1 MNKIEA
7 VLFDMDGVIFDT
19 ERVYLEHWIK
29 IFKKY
34 GYEMKKEVYVSVM
47 GRGRENVMK
56 TFLEIYGENLPIEE
70 MYKEKDK
77 LLVQAIEDG
86 QVPMK
91 PGALEILNCLKENNF
106 KIALAT
112 SAKRNRMMMQLK
124 MGKIENEFDAIVCGD
139 DITNS
144 KPNPEIFLKAA
155 QKLSVNPENCVVVED
170 SPSGIKA
177 AYSAEM
183 MGLHVEDLKEADE
196 EMLKHCHKSFKNLFE
211 IRDYLIEL
219 TNFTYSTF

>member
-1 MNKIEA
+1 MSKIEA

-56 TFLEIYGENLPIEE
+56 TFLEIYGESLPIVQ
-70 MYKEKDK
+70 MYKEKDE

-91 PGALEILNCLKENNF
+91 PGAKEILNLLKENNL
-106 KIALAT
+106 KIGLAT
-112 SAKRNRMMMQLK
+112 SAKRDRMMMQLK

-144 KPNPEIFLKAA
+144 KPDPEIFLKAA

-177 AYSAEM
+177 AYNAEM
-183 MGLHVEDLKEADE
+183 IGLHVEDLKKSDKEI
-196 EMLKHCHKSFKNLFE
+196 LKYCYKSFKNLLE
-211 IRDYLIEL
+211 IKEYINEYY
-219 TNFTYSTF
+219 TV

>member
-1 MNKIEA
+1 
-7 VLFDMDGVIFDT
+7 
-19 ERVYLEHWIK
+19 
-29 IFKKY
+29 
-34 GYEMKKEVYVSVM
+34 
-47 GRGRENVMK
+47 
-56 TFLEIYGENLPIEE
+56 
-70 MYKEKDK
+70 MYKEKDE
-77 LLVQAIEDG
+77 LLVQAIEEG

-91 PGALEILNCLKENNF
+91 PGAKEILNFLRENNI

-112 SAKRNRMMMQLK
+112 SAKRNRMIMQLK
-124 MGKIENEFDAIVCGD
+124 MGNIENGFDAIVCGD

-144 KPNPEIFLKAA
+144 KPDPEIFLKAA

-183 MGLHVEDLKEADE
+183 MGLHVEDLKKADKE
-196 EMLKHCHKSFKNLFE
+196 ILEHCHKSFKNLFE

-219 TNFTYSTF
+219 TVEKEA

>member
-1 MNKIEA
+1 MSKIEA

-56 TFLEIYGENLPIEE
+56 TFLEIYGESLPIVQ
-70 MYKEKDK
+70 MYKEKDE

-91 PGALEILNCLKENNF
+91 PGAKEILNLLKENNL
-106 KIALAT
+106 KIGLAT
-112 SAKRNRMMMQLK
+112 SAKRDRMMMQLK

-155 QKLSVNPENCVVVED
+155 QKISVNPENCVVVED
-170 SPSGIKA
+170 SSSGIKS

-183 MGLHVEDLKEADE
+183 MALHVEDLKKADE
-196 EMLKHCHKSFKNLFE
+196 EILKHCHKNFKNLFE
-211 IRDYLIEL
+211 IGEYLIQL
-219 TNFTYSTF
+219 T

>member
-34 GYEMKKEVYVSVM
+34 GYEMKKEIYVSVM
-47 GRGRENVMK
+47 GRGRENIMK
-56 TFLEIYGENLPIEE
+56 TFVKIYGENLPILQ
-70 MYKEKDK
+70 MYKEKDQ
-77 LLVQAIEDG
+77 LLVQAVKEG

-91 PGALEILNCLKENNF
+91 PGAKEILNFLKENNF

-112 SAKRNRMMMQLK
+112 SAKKDRMMMQLK
-124 MGKIENEFDAIVCGD
+124 IGKIENKFDAIVCGD

-144 KPNPEIFLKAA
+144 KPDPEIFLKAA

-183 MGLHVEDLKEADE
+183 MGLHVEDLKKADE
-196 EMLKHCHKSFKNLFE
+196 EILKYCHKSFKNLLE
-211 IRDYLIEL
+211 IKEYINEYY
-219 TNFTYSTF
+219 TV

>member
-19 ERVYLEHWIK
+19 EKVYLEHWIK

-56 TFLEIYGENLPIEE
+56 TFLEIYGENLPIVQ
-70 MYKEKDK
+70 MYKEKDE
-77 LLVQAIEDG
+77 LLVQAIEEG
-86 QVPMK
+86 KVPMK
-91 PGALEILNCLKENNF
+91 PGAKEILNSIKENNF

-112 SAKRNRMMMQLK
+112 SAKRDRMMMQLK

-144 KPNPEIFLKAA
+144 KPDPEIFLKAA

-177 AYSAEM
+177 AYSAKM
-183 MGLHVEDLKEADE
+183 IGLHVEDLKKADE
-196 EMLKHCHKSFKNLFE
+196 EILKHCYKSFKDLFE
-211 IRDYLIEL
+211 IKECLIQL
-219 TNFTYSTF
+219 TINS